1 MSFTVIQTSFN
12 PDSSPL
18 VKHTPYTPKGVNTPE
33 RVSTLE
39 GWWQHAAPFGGDG
52 PGDDASRALGLSA
65 FPVRSLAGPF
75 SRVPNTGNS
84 RPVSQ
89 DTSAFRQTSGLGCSC
104 CCLRWSSQVCGL
116 AAAMKGTDHTFPAAS
131 LRLRRSLPKT
141 RNQRMKDFHSPLAL
155 IGQATKQNRLHVV
168 AASLA
173 LLIREMKVAE
183 TPDAIAFKS
192 LAEAPDK
199 IDAALARG
207 PEALV
212 FYKITSGEVRGI
224 VTEQGDRLE
233 AFARSANAD
242 GASVLCFNPSL
253 IATLASMIEPRVNH
267 LIEATSE
274 GVRYDA

>member
-1 MSFTVIQTSFN
+1 MIGLTQKTVQRPCNAGSTVGATRGATLGQPPVNGGVQLS
-12 PDSSPL
+12 
-18 VKHTPYTPKGVNTPE
+18 PYTPDVAPRLAGGG
-33 RVSTLE
+33 TLKKPADLLPRLE
-39 GWWQHAAPFGGDG
+39 PF
-52 PGDDASRALGLSA
+52 S
-65 FPVRSLAGPF
+65 GPF

-89 DTSAFRQTSGLGCSC
+89 NTSAFRQTSGLGCSC
-104 CCLRWSSQVCGL
+104 CRLRWSSQVCGL
-116 AAAMKGTDHTFPAAS
+116 AAAMKGTDHTFSAAS

-141 RNQRMKDFHSPLAL
+141 RKQRMKDFHSPLAL
-155 IGQATKQNRLHVV
+155 IGQATKQNRVHVV

-233 AFARSANAD
+233 AFAQSANAD

-253 IATLASMIEPRVNH
+253 IATLASMIEPRVND
-267 LIEATSE
+267 LIEAISK
-274 GVRYDA
+274 GFPHDA